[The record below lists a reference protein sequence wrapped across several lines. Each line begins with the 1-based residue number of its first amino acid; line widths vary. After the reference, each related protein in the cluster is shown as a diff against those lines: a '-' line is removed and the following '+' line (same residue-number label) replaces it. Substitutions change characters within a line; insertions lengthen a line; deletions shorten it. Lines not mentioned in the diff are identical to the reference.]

1 MPILIEVRESFSSCT
16 VADMADMADRKGRSV
31 LLKLRWKTSVRRI
44 KRGTSDEIADGITVF
59 QDLGNNEYLI
69 ELQTK
74 AGADL
79 LIEEGFDMDEVHVC
93 CHPPHG
99 FYINVS
105 ILGLRSYVSIWGSQ
119 RRSYQIEVQGR
130 P

>member
-1 MPILIEVRESFSSCT
+1 MAISIELRESISSCT
-16 VADMADMADRKGRSV
+16 VADMADRKGRSV
-31 LLKLRWKTSVRRI
+31 LFKLPRKTSVGLI
-44 KRGTSDEIADGITVF
+44 KSAISDEIADGITVF

-79 LIEEGFDMDEVHVC
+79 LIEDGFDMDDVHVC

-99 FYINVS
+99 FYTNS
-105 ILGLRSYVSIWGSQ
+105 AYHMNMKKEKNSEL
-119 RRSYQIEVQGR
+119 
-130 P
+130 